1 MRHKNLLD
9 LIMSEARD
17 HGDETKLVYFKAST
31 STHTS
36 SWTKQAREVPVQL
49 LDQLDITHQAVQDA
63 QLEVLAYTA
72 RRVYYSA
79 LFDDA
84 IIILSHALS
93 FPTEGNML

>member
-1 MRHKNLLD
+1 MRHQNLLD

-31 STHTS
+31 TAFSRAWPEPT
-36 SWTKQAREVPVQL
+36 RIVPVGLMQH
-49 LDQLDITHQAVQDA
+49 LDITHQAVQDD

-72 RRVYYSA
+72 RRVYYST
-79 LFDDA
+79 LSDDA
-84 IIILSHALS
+84 IIILSKALS

>member
-1 MRHKNLLD
+1 MRHQNLLD

-17 HGDETKLVYFKAST
+17 HGDKTELVYFKAST
-31 STHTS
+31 SLHTS
-36 SWTKQAREVPVQL
+36 SWTEQPRNVPVHL
-49 LDQLDITHQAVQDA
+49 LDQLDITHQAVQGA

-72 RRVYYSA
+72 LRVYYSA

-84 IIILSHALS
+84 IVILSQALS